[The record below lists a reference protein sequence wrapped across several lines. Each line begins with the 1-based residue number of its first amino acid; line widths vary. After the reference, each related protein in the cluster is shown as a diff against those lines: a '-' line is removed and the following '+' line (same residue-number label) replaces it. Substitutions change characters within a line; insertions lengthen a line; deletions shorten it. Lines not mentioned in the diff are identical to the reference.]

1 MTSPTISIES
11 ETTTTS
17 TKSDFYIVASE
28 LPAYVCERKEIQK
41 VPSFQQV
48 KYQGGDPT
56 VGDPGAA
63 GGMVE
68 L

>member
-17 TKSDFYIVASE
+17 TKSDFYISYQRMSTKEKKFKRFHNFSKLSIRVATLVAVILV
-28 LPAYVCERKEIQK
+28 LPVVVLQ
-41 VPSFQQV
+41 
-48 KYQGGDPT
+48 
-56 VGDPGAA
+56 
-63 GGMVE
+63 MVE